1 MSDTK
6 QRKRWYRPRNVFPP
20 VLAVV
25 LTIVG
30 WLTYLVYWALTV
42 QPNPSIDYAKQM
54 QGLSIDNQPKGA
66 NGWPFLVDAISI
78 LEKIEESLHEGDAPI
93 GYFSY
98 FDFDIIYEADA
109 DQSEVTKLHI
119 TLEQLRSEDVFDL
132 LAQAAV
138 CSNIVGPPRRSD
150 TGPLLSMLLPETR
163 LIRMLAYARIA
174 SLYLAVLDG
183 DSAETVHAL
192 DETLLLARALSY
204 QPLLVEQLIGQHI
217 AVEVSTRLRDA
228 ISQKDLDQQTLS
240 QLIDSYRRHLPLGSL
255 TIGIESQRLLFHDT
269 IQYLYSDNGRGN
281 GRLLFSQLDDVGI
294 MDIGDISDMSWSP
307 FGGRESFPAIANVA
321 GIAFADRKETAGVID
336 RYFDASIRHA
346 EMSRE
351 QRLADPFDE
360 QEFYQKLN
368 WQHPVLKLLLFPM
381 TRVIDE
387 RDGVEC
393 QIAGTILMLSI
404 EQYRASSGHY
414 PGSLTDL
421 IPAILDELP
430 RDPYS
435 ADGFI
440 YCKVSE
446 NMESA
451 GYLLYS
457 VGADGVDNGA
467 SMSAEDPSDAFSAD
481 SNDGLDY
488 VFNKPRPDE
497 R

>member
-6 QRKRWYRPRNVFPP
+6 QRKPWYRPRNVFPP
-20 VLAVV
+20 VLAAV

-42 QPNPSIDYAKQM
+42 EPNPSVDYAIQM
-54 QGLSIDNQPKGA
+54 QALSIDNQPKGD
-66 NGWPFLVDAISI
+66 NGWPLLMDAISI
-78 LEKIEESLHEGDAPI
+78 LEKIEESLHEGDESI

-98 FDFDIIYEADA
+98 FDFDIIYEGDA
-109 DQSEVTKLHI
+109 DQSEVAKLHI

-174 SLYLAVLDG
+174 SLYLAVLDR

-192 DETLLLARALSY
+192 DETLLLARALTY

-228 ISQKDLDQQTLS
+228 ISHKDCDQQTLS
-240 QLIDSYRRHLPLGSL
+240 HLIDSYRRHLPLGSL
-255 TIGIESQRLLFHDT
+255 TIGVESERLLFHDT
-269 IQYLYSDNGRGN
+269 IQNLFSDNGRGN

-294 MDIGDISDMSWSP
+294 MNIGDISDMSWSP

-321 GIAFADRKETAGVID
+321 GIAFADRKETVGVID
-336 RYFDASIRHA
+336 RYFDAFIRQA
-346 EMSRE
+346 TMSRE
-351 QRLADPFDE
+351 QRLADPFDDS
-360 QEFYQKLN
+360 EFRQLN
-368 WQHPVLKLLLFPM
+368 WRHPIPKLLLPAI
-381 TRVIDE
+381 TKAIDE

-414 PGSLTDL
+414 PGSLIDL

-435 ADGFI
+435 AEGFI
-440 YCKVSE
+440 YRKVSE
-446 NMESA
+446 NLESA

-467 SMSAEDPSDAFSAD
+467 TMSAEDPSDAFTAD
-481 SNDGLDY
+481 SSDGLDY